1 MFIQCHLPNRNDELF
16 LLYDSSDFDV
26 KELGLQLE
34 DVQVIEPEKI
44 QSEYKDFPILNLN
57 DFLLRLLRHK
67 ERTITHILGEL
78 GLDSLQ
84 KLETEK
90 QKIDL
95 KKSTLSKTQR
105 ECVLERYND
114 IITLCLTNE

>member
-78 GLDSLQ
+78 GLDSLR

-90 QKIDL
+90 QKIDV

-105 ECVLERYND
+105 EYVLERYND